1 MQRSDL
7 QTRYQEGN
15 AMSEN
20 LEQLIERTRII
31 DQINRLFIGT
41 DNRDWEAVKHCFA
54 ANVLFDMSSMG
65 AGEPKGI
72 SPDDIVAMWD
82 TGLKPLQAL
91 HHQVGNYMVR
101 INGAEAEAFF
111 YGIAIHYLP
120 NKTNNNT
127 RTFVGSYEFQLG
139 KESDEWKIHHF
150 KFNLKFIDGNKEL
163 EAG

>member
-1 MQRSDL
+1 
-7 QTRYQEGN
+7 
-15 AMSEN
+15 
-20 LEQLIERTRII
+20 
-31 DQINRLFIGT
+31 
-41 DNRDWEAVKHCFA
+41 
-54 ANVLFDMSSMG
+54 
-65 AGEPKGI
+65 
-72 SPDDIVAMWD
+72 
-82 TGLKPLQAL
+82 
-91 HHQVGNYMVR
+91 MVR
-101 INGAEAEAFF
+101 INGAEAEAFC